1 MDLASGDTALDE
13 AAAVSAVEPAA
24 VWEVVWEPPH
34 PAREDAAITA
44 AAASAINR
52 LFFIRISPLSF
63 FTNDPPDPGTGEIKP
78 AVALEDPGKK
88 ERRTSDRS
96 YRL

>member
-1 MDLASGDTALDE
+1 MNLS
-13 AAAVSAVEPAA
+13 S
-24 VWEVVWEPPH
+24 
-34 PAREDAAITA
+34 
-44 AAASAINR
+44 
-52 LFFIRISPLSF
+52 LFS

-88 ERRTSDRS
+88 ERRTFVRS